1 MKKTLLLFLLFFISC
16 NDQKELSTNFN
27 INEIKD
33 GVIYDAKKLL
43 LDVKQMVDAQKEE
56 KKWILKQPG
65 IKD

>member
-33 GVIYDAKKLL
+33 GVIYEANIR
-43 LDVKQMVDAQKEE
+43 QY
-56 KKWILKQPG
+56 
-65 IKD
+65 